1 MDMNSAEFWQTE
13 LGKLYLK
20 KLKKTKKDIS
30 LDDQLLKLWE
40 NFSESNTG
48 LVTRSDRPEK
58 KFKVLLRNGKTI
70 HFGARGYVI
79 GAKQDEKR
87 GENFCSRSA
96 SQVTSGEVTPAFLSQ
111 MTWSCNKGKLDKSL
125 PTLKI
130 GDNIY
135 NGSFSKYFELYGV
148 RRE

>member
-13 LGKLYLK
+13 LGKFYLR

-40 NFSESNTG
+40 NFSEASVG
-48 LVTRSDRPEK
+48 VVSRSDRPEK
-58 KFKVLLRNGKTI
+58 KFKVLLRDGRTV

-96 SQVTSGEVTPAFLSQ
+96 SQVSSNTVTPAFLSQ

-125 PTLKI
+125 PTLKL

-135 NGSFSKYFELYGV
+135 NTRFQKYFDIYGV